1 MGLKM
6 VDGTLLCHVSDMTLG
21 DEVCKFKVRN
31 KKSVKFMLLFKA
43 YNRFR
48 NIQN

>member
-6 VDGTLLCHVSDMTLG
+6 VDGALLFHVSDMSLG
-21 DEVCKFKVRN
+21 DEVWKFKVRN
-31 KKSVKFMLLFKA
+31 KKSVELMLLFKA